1 MLQMEQEDEK
11 PVLLA
16 VGGLGPYEHV
26 RIGSVPDK
34 LMRAARG
41 PFPFIPWHGTAKA
54 REDGLLSNAEKERVE
69 VSEHQTKIL
78 VATDGSKASFH
89 AAERAVHLAGH
100 LRAKLYVL
108 YAVDKDRAF
117 HAGIHYGEDLREL
130 EKAGKEATEKV
141 AALAEKHGLECE
153 KLVVEGGRAARTIVW
168 EAQEV
173 GADYIVMGAEGMSR
187 LESIIIGNVAQEVL
201 RRADRTVLLVG
212 GHRSPD
218 DPMLSPRSECTDPEV
233 ALAEH
238 EASSETPEKKVVE

>member
-1 MLQMEQEDEK
+1 M
-11 PVLLA
+11 
-16 VGGLGPYEHV
+16 
-26 RIGSVPDK
+26 
-34 LMRAARG
+34 
-41 PFPFIPWHGTAKA
+41 
-54 REDGLLSNAEKERVE
+54 
-69 VSEHQTKIL
+69 SEHQTKIL

-100 LRAKLYVL
+100 LGAKLYVL

-201 RRADRTVLLVG
+201 RQADRTVLLVG
-212 GHRSPD
+212 GKRSPD
-218 DPMLSPRSECTDPEV
+218 DPMLSPRFGRPDPEV
-233 ALAEH
+233 APAEG
-238 EASSETPEKKVVE
+238 ATPREMPDREVAE